1 MHGVYVLAGLFK
13 MFIHSRAQKTSQQ
26 FYDLGILG
34 QPITRAGDFSAGKP
48 TRMVDEE
55 VAVLLVTQLLG

>member
-1 MHGVYVLAGLFK
+1 M
-13 MFIHSRAQKTSQQ
+13 
-26 FYDLGILG
+26 GILG